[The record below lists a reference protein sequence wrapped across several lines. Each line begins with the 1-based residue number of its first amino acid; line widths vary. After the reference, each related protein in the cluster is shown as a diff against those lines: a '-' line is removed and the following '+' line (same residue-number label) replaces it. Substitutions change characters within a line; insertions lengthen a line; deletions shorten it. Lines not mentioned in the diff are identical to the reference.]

1 MKAVIK
7 TGGKQYYVSE
17 VDFIYVV
24 KLDGEAGDKVIFN
37 EVLMCDNKV
46 GNPYLNGA
54 SVEGEIVKNG
64 KGKKRRLIFYSL
76 GHASRHRK
84 GLSYCR
90 NPAKLRPDIPS
101 LRL

>member
-17 VDFIYVV
+17 GDFIYIE

-46 GNPYLNGA
+46 GSPYLNGA

-64 KGKKRRLIFYSL
+64 KGKKIKIFTYKSKDRSNRRTK
-76 GHASRHRK
+76 GHRQPYTKVEIKSIKA
-84 GLSYCR
+84 
-90 NPAKLRPDIPS
+90 
-101 LRL
+101 